1 MATKIKKA
9 VVQAV
14 PEVKTEKEAQAL
26 AFSKRYGYQ
35 NLSVAKHLFNEFVK
49 RWDVNAQPK
58 PSVYRLLNEGF
69 RQIGYIRLKK
79 QPGQRLSDAMQ
90 MFEAWLQDV
99 DIKVQEDIR
108 RAHKQQFEEYTA
120 DAIAQMFPAREVK
133 FGTCDPELGEVEDDT
148 DSY

>member
-1 MATKIKKA
+1 MATKTKKA
-9 VVQAV
+9 VVEAV
-14 PEVKTEKEAQAL
+14 PEVKTEKEAQVL
-26 AFSKRYGYQ
+26 AFSKMYGRQ

-69 RQIGYIRLKK
+69 RQIGYIRLKT

-90 MFEAWLQDV
+90 RFEAWLQDV
-99 DIKVQEDIR
+99 DVKVQEDIR
-108 RAHKQQFEEYTA
+108 RAHKQQFEEYTSEKV
-120 DAIAQMFPAREVK
+120 AQMFPAREVK